1 MTTSTQNSGQSLYE
15 RLGGYD
21 TIAAIVDDF
30 LGRMRVDPAF
40 IRFSGRG
47 LDSVRRA
54 RQLLVDQMCAL
65 AGGPCLYTGRDMK
78 TTHGGLGITAP
89 EWEVSL
95 GHAAAAPDQCKV
107 PAREKE
113 DFIALFERY
122 RAEIVEG

>member
-30 LGRMRVDPAF
+30 LGRMRADPAF

-95 GHAAAAPDQCKV
+95 GHAAAALDQCKV